1 MHTVAV
7 LGAGFSH
14 AAGLPLTSQLLEG
27 KLPLTA
33 SERDRARMQ
42 SVRTAFD
49 AWSAAN
55 PGQPTEA
62 WLRTA
67 YDQRGALGALV
78 HAGADWENIVQ
89 YILRRLSCP
98 TNAGKGR
105 YYYGV
110 TRYQADVLHRQ
121 FWDALLSNEGPRDQT
136 LAVVT
141 LNYDILP
148 ERALLRRE
156 PPAKYVPL
164 FYYGGF
170 QYNQIVHKMIDV
182 SAPGEKKYVIVHLG
196 HDVPLYKLHGSINW
210 AWEPHTQTLKIHDDV
225 RAAFRSGDRGVAAI
239 IPPVAEQEM
248 PAKFAR
254 IWTEA
259 EEALGRAER
268 WIVCGYSMPTYDLAV
283 RDLLERSAALGPKKI
298 VVLIDPMG
306 SKLAPRWMFNNVAA
320 VEQHRSIT
328 EALTSIRPP
337 QYVLF

>member
-1 MHTVAV
+1 
-7 LGAGFSH
+7 
-14 AAGLPLTSQLLEG
+14 
-27 KLPLTA
+27 
-33 SERDRARMQ
+33 
-42 SVRTAFD
+42 
-49 AWSAAN
+49 
-55 PGQPTEA
+55 
-62 WLRTA
+62 
-67 YDQRGALGALV
+67 
-78 HAGADWENIVQ
+78 
-89 YILRRLSCP
+89 
-98 TNAGKGR
+98 
-105 YYYGV
+105 
-110 TRYQADVLHRQ
+110 LHRQ